1 MKANA
6 LHAWKWISIDCKDAQ
21 WDIAPDTAYNTEYG
35 WGIKS
40 PKLVK
45 LVQNHSTPCTLV
57 LRTFLPVQEIMVLP
71 NPKSPNFETPELLGL
86 STRPKSASLHP
97 VMARDL
103 IHVTD
108 LFKEVFSWFTW
119 ACPFPSS
126 SPIIF
131 SPKDLN
137 SRIICVNTRLFRK
150 STHHC
155 VWGFLNP
162 SLLKD
167 TNFSLIVTQ
176 FSSTSHH
183 HSSASACAG
192 SP

>member
-1 MKANA
+1 MHNGTVHQIRLIILNMVEESKVLSLWSLYKIIQRLA
-6 LHAWKWISIDCKDAQ
+6 LLSYVRFCPYRRLW
-21 WDIAPDTAYNTEYG
+21 Y
-35 WGIKS
+35 
-40 PKLVK
+40 
-45 LVQNHSTPCTLV
+45 
-57 LRTFLPVQEIMVLP
+57 FP